1 MRTHLFILAAA
12 LAVAGA
18 RVAVAAED
26 PAAVFTAQCAKCHGE
41 TGESDTKSGKN
52 LKVPHLKGD
61 EKIAKMP
68 LAEVVE
74 KVKTNEKHKTF
85 ANKLSAEQIEAG
97 ATRAQQIAA
106 GK

>member
-1 MRTHLFILAAA
+1 MRTHLFILSAA
-12 LAVAGA
+12 LALAGA
-18 RVAVAAED
+18 RVAMAAED

-61 EKIAKMP
+61 DKIAKMS

-74 KVKTNEKHKTF
+74 KVKTNDKHKTF
-85 ANKLSAEQIEAG
+85 ANKLTPEQIEAG
-97 ATRAQQIAA
+97 ATRAKQIAA
-106 GK
+106 GQ